1 MGTISINMKQMSKWN
16 VTSDNVKYFDIIQ
29 VNKGKFFTLDSRTI
43 QELLNEFGIFY
54 TFKI

>member
-43 QELLNEFGIFY
+43 QELLNEFSIFY